1 MKRIH
6 CRLMGYLCL
15 ALLMLAS
22 ATRATAQ
29 EHNAQ
34 GYLFFAPGV
43 ITSPGSSRASLHF
56 GGGGEGFLHKGFA
69 AGAELGYL
77 APWSDFG
84 SGIGVFSLDGQYHFA
99 RGQKVVPFV
108 TAGYSLGFH
117 NGHINLFNYGLG
129 ANIWMKHNRG
139 LRLEFRDHVDS
150 SNHYIDFRIGYA
162 FR

>member
-1 MKRIH
+1 MNRIH
-6 CRLMGYLCL
+6 GK
-15 ALLMLAS
+15 LLGCGFFILLFTAS
-22 ATRATAQ
+22 FAAAQ
-29 EHNAQ
+29 EHNAE
-34 GYLFFAPGV
+34 GYVFFAPGV
-43 ITSPGSSRASLHF
+43 ITSPGSSAASLHF
-56 GGGGEGFLHKGFA
+56 GAGGEGVLHKGIA

-84 SGIGVFSLDGQYHFA
+84 GGLGIFSLDGQYHFA
-99 RGQKVVPFV
+99 RGQRVVPFV

-117 NGHINLFNYGLG
+117 DGHINLFNYGLG
-129 ANIWMKHNRG
+129 ANIWMKANRG